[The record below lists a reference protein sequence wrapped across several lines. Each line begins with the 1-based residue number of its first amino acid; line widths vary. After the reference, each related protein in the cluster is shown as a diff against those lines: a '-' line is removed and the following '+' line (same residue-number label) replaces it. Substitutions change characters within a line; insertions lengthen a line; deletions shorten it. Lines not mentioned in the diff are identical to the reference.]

1 MNKNII
7 PKILSVFCLL
17 LLSLPFLFCTSTLW
31 LMAFQS
37 YNPTQGLFGSSF
49 VGISNIQDFL
59 HNTELLRMLK
69 NTLNINIFTMVLG
82 ATYLFISMLAVNVF
96 QNRFVRPIVTLI
108 FVLPAIISPS
118 AYLIMVQAIFSTETL
133 INSSVLLQVIAAFV
147 SALRFSSVFLIASLF
162 TKEKSVPHAQKYTLL
177 YIAFK
182 LIHIFATDISF
193 MQSFYNPL
201 TYEHLDTYSTFQ
213 MRNGLMH
220 SAFSNYAGGYVV
232 QLLLQLFPA
241 LFGIFIIASPYRSKW
256 TAKKSA
262 VIDYQAYDTGNRVYL
277 PCVLF
282 AGIPLALFL
291 LSWKTCGL
299 GGLTLSQPDIQQAYT
314 YSILIA
320 GSSAVAVVVFGL
332 FLAASC
338 YHLNSIGIGF
348 AAFLYFLS
356 DTLLAPYIFGRTL
369 GFLNTFM
376 GPLIQ
381 NMHLILP
388 MGIIAFCIMKEHR
401 RKNLLPSLMI
411 ASLGLAF
418 SWFWGDHLA
427 PMITLSDIDKYPFS
441 MLMYQSLNQPA
452 TGQTSGF
459 LATNAALYIIV
470 PVIVTGICF
479 LISSLLLK
487 KYE

>member
-201 TYEHLDTYSTFQ
+201 TYETGEVISTYVYNKG
-213 MRNGLMH
+213 MVEMN
-220 SAFSNYAGGYVV
+220 FSFATAANLFNSVV
-232 QLLLQLFPA
+232 NLLLV
-241 LFGIFIIASPYRSKW
+241 ICSNFI
-256 TAKKSA
+256 
-262 VIDYQAYDTGNRVYL
+262 
-277 PCVLF
+277 C
-282 AGIPLALFL
+282 
-291 LSWKTCGL
+291 
-299 GGLTLSQPDIQQAYT
+299 
-314 YSILIA
+314 
-320 GSSAVAVVVFGL
+320 
-332 FLAASC
+332 
-338 YHLNSIGIGF
+338 
-348 AAFLYFLS
+348 
-356 DTLLAPYIFGRTL
+356 
-369 GFLNTFM
+369 
-376 GPLIQ
+376 
-381 NMHLILP
+381 
-388 MGIIAFCIMKEHR
+388 
-401 RKNLLPSLMI
+401 RK
-411 ASLGLAF
+411 
-418 SWFWGDHLA
+418 
-427 PMITLSDIDKYPFS
+427 
-441 MLMYQSLNQPA
+441 
-452 TGQTSGF
+452 
-459 LATNAALYIIV
+459 
-470 PVIVTGICF
+470 VTE
-479 LISSLLLK
+479 SSLW
-487 KYE
+487 